1 MKALLLAA
9 GLALVGIAPAY
20 ATLQLSAD
28 INGTP
33 FFCADQTACDLNLT
47 PGILNVGT
55 VTQAGVTIFG
65 TFQTQQ
71 IASGTGD
78 INRLDTTSFNVVN
91 NNATTVPITIA
102 IGGTDF
108 SGPVAS
114 YTASGTT
121 NFSLAQGSDFNLKF
135 YGDTANNQGADTP
148 NDLPGTQL
156 ATTGLTSVTQQSQA
170 FSFNNTGAFVDPDLF
185 SMTLWAMTD
194 LAAHGTL
201 TNRTQSIVATQ
212 VISEPSSLALL
223 GAALISATLV
233 LRRRRNGV

>member
-1 MKALLLAA
+1 MKSLIAAALLTV
-9 GLALVGIAPAY
+9 VGVAPAY

-55 VTQAGVTIFG
+55 VTQGGVTIFG
-65 TFQTQQ
+65 TFQTQT
-71 IASGTGD
+71 IAVGAGD

-102 IGGTDF
+102 VGGTGF
-108 SGPVAS
+108 SGPVTS

-148 NDLPGTQL
+148 NDLPGVQL

-170 FSFNNTGAFVDPDLF
+170 FSFNNTGAFVDPNLF
-185 SMTLWAMTD
+185 SMTLWATTD
-194 LAAHGTL
+194 LVGGGTL
-201 TNRTQSIVATQ
+201 TNRTQSIVATK
-212 VISEPSSLALL
+212 VTSVAEPSSLLLL
-223 GAALISATLV
+223 GGMLASTGLL
-233 LRRRRNGV
+233 LRRRA